1 MKTLVALMT
10 VSGMLVT
17 PQITKAS
24 LTWVDTPVAAS
35 TKDTPRLNEALSAM
49 VCTIPMKLLSKH
61 EILIEDKFSIQ
72 KVQVMPEC

>member
-10 VSGMLVT
+10 VSGMLVA

-35 TKDTPRLNEALSAM
+35 SKNTSRLNEDLSAM
-49 VCTIPMKLLSKH
+49 GCTIPMKFVSKH
-61 EILIEDKFSIQ
+61 EILIEDKLSF
-72 KVQVMPEC
+72 KKFLLMPEC